1 MRYELKSKA
10 SAGPEFY
17 VKPKMVVLIAT
28 VNCKTDGKRKSLG
41 LFFLTCGSMEKCQS
55 FIQHCIRL
63 AMTWVQRRGRGHTCR
78 ALQ

>member
-17 VKPKMVVLIAT
+17 VKPKMLVLIAT
-28 VNCKTDGKRKSLG
+28 VHCNTDGKPENIG

-63 AMTWVQRRGRGHTCR
+63 AMAWVQRRGGGHTCR